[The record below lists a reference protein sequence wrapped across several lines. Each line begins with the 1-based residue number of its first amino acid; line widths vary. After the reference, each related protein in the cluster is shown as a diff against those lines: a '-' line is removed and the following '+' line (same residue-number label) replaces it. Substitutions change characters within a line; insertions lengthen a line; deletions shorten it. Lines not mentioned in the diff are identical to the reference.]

1 MRHGLVPGS
10 LTVLAALVLVVAVLP
25 SWAETLRPTPALVL
39 AADARALRY
48 GATGPEM
55 FENAH
60 LRDKLRG
67 LFGADW
73 SPGPQRTFGASAYFP
88 ASATIRM
95 LRVGELDYIA
105 ISGCVTDAC
114 TGHHGLLLVGPD
126 EQLLARL
133 DDGGFSH
140 YYYYGSAAPGDAI
153 TRSAVD
159 GAWLAIKDV
168 ERG

>member
-1 MRHGLVPGS
+1 MRHGLVTGS
-10 LTVLAALVLVVAVLP
+10 LSVLAALVLAVGVLP
-25 SWAETLRPTPALVL
+25 TWAEVLAPTPAVVL
-39 AADARALRY
+39 QADARALRY
-48 GATGPEM
+48 GATGPEVLD
-55 FENAH
+55 NPR
-60 LRDKLRG
+60 LRDKIRG

-73 SPGPQRTFGASAYFP
+73 NPGPQRTFGVPAYFP

-105 ISGCVTDAC
+105 ISGCATSAC
-114 TGHHGLLLVGPD
+114 AGHHGLLLVGPD

-140 YYYYGSAAPGDAI
+140 YYYYGPAAPGDAI

-159 GAWLAIKDV
+159 GAWLAIKDI

>member
-1 MRHGLVPGS
+1 MRHGLVPRS
-10 LTVLAALVLVVAVLP
+10 LNVLAMFVLVVGFLP

-39 AADARALRY
+39 TADARALRY
-48 GATGPEM
+48 GATGPEVL
-55 FENAH
+55 ENPH

-95 LRVGELDYIA
+95 LRVVELDYIA
-105 ISGCVTDAC
+105 ISGCVTGAC

-140 YYYYGSAAPGDAI
+140 YYYYGPDAPGDAI